1 MDHLVEH
8 GAIAWGAHPE
18 RAGVI
23 DTLKAHRDYVILSED
38 RIGAGG
44 TPDAL
49 APCLCILAVNSC
61 AVFEL
66 SEWYPQHRLLAM
78 IAYEHDGWLRNA
90 AGGPCITRFGTRLLD
105 IRNEHVRR
113 AWIETTRA
121 LVERTGVPGLFVDE
135 CYTDQYIGNRWGIDG
150 TGWTEAMRVMLLRVC
165 TAVPGWG
172 VMVNSSDDFP
182 AFASI
187 SGWFAELQAE
197 YGPDRAREWLRRK
210 FLELPASR
218 RKLLLRAPVAESV
231 YWQGVA
237 TEFPGTAVMEYH
249 GDYGLH
255 PVRNVIGDGLSIAVD
270 DESRCAEVFR

>member
-1 MDHLVEH
+1 MDYLVEH

-23 DTLKAHRDYVILSED
+23 DALKAHREYVVLSED
-38 RIGAGG
+38 RIAAGG

-49 APCLCILAVNSC
+49 APCLCILSVNSC

-66 SEWYPQHRLLAM
+66 SEWYPQHRLLATV
-78 IAYEHDGWLRNA
+78 ADEHDGWLRNA
-90 AGGPCITRFGTRLLD
+90 AGGPCITKFGTRLLD

-113 AWIETTRA
+113 AWIESTRA
-121 LVERTGVPGLFVDE
+121 LIETTGVPGLFVDE
-135 CYTDQYIGNRWGIDG
+135 CYTDAYIGNRWGIDV

-172 VMVNSSDDFP
+172 VMVNSSADFP

-197 YGPDRAREWLRRK
+197 YGPDRAREWLRNK
-210 FLELPASR
+210 CIELPASR

-237 TEFPGTAVMEYH
+237 WEFPGTALME
-249 GDYGLH
+249 
-255 PVRNVIGDGLSIAVD
+255 
-270 DESRCAEVFR
+270 